1 VQISCEEEGET
12 HFALSLVDLNVG
24 LSDLRSDGPQHFV
37 PIDAAFVVQR
47 EVRTEAEAQCE

>member
-12 HFALSLVDLNVG
+12 HLALSLVDLNVG